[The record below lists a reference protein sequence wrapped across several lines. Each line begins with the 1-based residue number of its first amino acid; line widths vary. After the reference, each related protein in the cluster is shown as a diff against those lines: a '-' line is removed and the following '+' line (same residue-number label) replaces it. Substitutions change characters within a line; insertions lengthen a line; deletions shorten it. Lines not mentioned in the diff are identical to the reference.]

1 MKALELLKA
10 DRDFCLTIN
19 NDKAI
24 ITQYDEAIEELKELQ
39 KNINY
44 SIEEIKYALAK
55 PKYADVYLNN
65 ALKFLKE
72 RS

>member
-24 ITQYDEAIEELKELQ
+24 ITQYDEAIEELENLQ
-39 KNINY
+39 KSIGY
-44 SIEEIKYALAK
+44 SIDENEQDKDK
-55 PKYADVYLNN
+55 
-65 ALKFLKE
+65 
-72 RS
+72 